1 MSSTPTHQK
10 QEAEHISDY
19 SSDAELHSGDD
30 IFNEKPELTLP
41 VIKHYFATRLTTM
54 FDLPIYHLDQRWYE
68 LINPIPG
75 LREMTLRDWN
85 YYGLGWFGWVLDAM
99 DFFCVSVALPEIAIT
114 LNSTV
119 AEVSWGVTL
128 VLMLRAIGAIIFGLA
143 SDKFGRKK
151 CYIIICILFIFV
163 EVGTGFVQTYE
174 QFLGVRAIFGILMGS
189 MLPVCMVTAMES
201 QPLRARSILS
211 GLFPPAYCIGYIM
224 AMVWYKVFEPTY
236 KEGEGWRSLFWF
248 SGGLSV
254 ILIIWRWFVPE
265 SYEFLEMQE
274 KKRKFK
280 EKNKNTGLHKY
291 FNTTIFHTLKTEW
304 LLFIYLCITYAAWN
318 SCSHGTQDLYVTM
331 LSNQFGVDINKRTMI
346 VSLSNVGGLIGGACI
361 GNVSEIF
368 GRRLSAIIATI
379 CCGALVYP
387 SFYNA
392 DKNWG
397 AYIAL
402 IASVVASWGVSSAYA
417 LELVNK
423 AHRTLL
429 IGLAYQI
436 GNLIS
441 AGSAT
446 IQAQLGENYP
456 IPGAAP
462 GVFDYGKVMC
472 IFCGAVFAFMV
483 VILSLGPEK
492 FHRNLRMVPADLGAV
507 PELEEGLDLDKP
519 DNEKRK

>member
-1 MSSTPTHQK
+1 MSSSPTNQK
-10 QEAEHISDY
+10 PETEHISNL
-19 SSDAELHSGDD
+19 SSNQELLSIDD
-30 IFNEKPELTLP
+30 IFNEKPTLTLP
-41 VIKHYFATRLTTM
+41 VIKHYLATRVTTLI
-54 FDLPIYHLDQRWYE
+54 DLPVYHQDKRWYE

-85 YYGLGWFGWVLDAM
+85 YYGLGWFGWVLDSL
-99 DFFCVSVALPEIAIT
+99 DFFCVSVALPEIAIS
-114 LNSTV
+114 LNSSVVDIT
-119 AEVSWGVTL
+119 WGVTL
-128 VLMLRAIGAIIFGLA
+128 VLMFRVFGAVAFGLA
-143 SDKFGRKK
+143 SDRFGRKK
-151 CYIIICILFIFV
+151 CYIVICILFIFV
-163 EVGTGFVQTYE
+163 EVGTGFVQTYA
-174 QFLGVRAIFGILMGS
+174 QFLGARAIFGILMGS
-189 MLPVCMVTAMES
+189 MLPVSMVTAMES
-201 QPLRARSILS
+201 QPVRARGILS
-211 GLFPPAYCIGYIM
+211 GLFSPAYCFGYIM
-224 AMVWYKVFEPTY
+224 AVVWYKVFEPTY

-331 LSNQFGVDINKRTMI
+331 LSNQFGVDIDKRTMI
-346 VSLSNVGGLIGGACI
+346 VSISNVGGLIGGAFV
-361 GNVSEIF
+361 GNLSELL
-368 GRRLSAIIATI
+368 GRRLSIIIATI
-379 CCGALVYP
+379 LCGAFVYP
-387 SFYNA
+387 SFFDA

-397 AYIAL
+397 AYVVL
-402 IASVVASWGVSSAYA
+402 IGSVMGSWGVSTGYV

-429 IGLAYQI
+429 MGLSYQI
-436 GNLIS
+436 GNLLS

-446 IQAQLGENYP
+446 IQARIGELYP
-456 IPGAAP
+456 VPGAAP

-472 IFCGAVFAFMV
+472 IFCGAIFALMV
-483 VILSLGPEK
+483 VLLLLGPEK
-492 FHRNLRMVPADLGAV
+492 FHRNLKMVPANLGAV

-519 DNEKRK
+519 ENEKKE

>member
-19 SSDAELHSGDD
+19 SSDAESHSGDD

-54 FDLPIYHLDQRWYE
+54 FDLPIYHSDQRWYE

-75 LREMTLRDWN
+75 LREMTLKDWN

-163 EVGTGFVQTYE
+163 EVGTGFVQTYA
-174 QFLGVRAIFGILMGS
+174 QFLGARAIFGILMGS
-189 MLPVCMVTAMES
+189 MLPVSMVTAMES
-201 QPLRARSILS
+201 QPVRARGILS
-211 GLFPPAYCIGYIM
+211 GLFSPAYCFGYIM
-224 AMVWYKVFEPTY
+224 AVVWYKVFEPTY

-331 LSNQFGVDINKRTMI
+331 LSNQFGVDIDKRTMI
-346 VSLSNVGGLIGGACI
+346 VSISNVGGLIGGAFV
-361 GNVSEIF
+361 GNLSELL
-368 GRRLSAIIATI
+368 GRRLSIIIATI
-379 CCGALVYP
+379 LCGAFVYP
-387 SFYNA
+387 SFFDA

-397 AYIAL
+397 AYVVL
-402 IASVVASWGVSSAYA
+402 IGSVMGSWGVSTGYV

-429 IGLAYQI
+429 MGLSYQI
-436 GNLIS
+436 GNLLS

-446 IQAQLGENYP
+446 IQARIGELYP
-456 IPGAAP
+456 VPGAAP

-472 IFCGAVFAFMV
+472 IFCGAIFALMV
-483 VILSLGPEK
+483 VLLLLGPEK
-492 FHRNLRMVPADLGAV
+492 FHRNLKMVPANLGAV

-519 DNEKRK
+519 ENEKKE